1 MGKKLF
7 VGNLP
12 FSTTSQQLT
21 DLFSQAGTCESA
33 SVITDRATG
42 QSRGFGFVE
51 MSSSEE
57 AERAIE
63 ELNATTSAVV
73 LARHRGAGAQP
84 GGGGGG
90 YGGGGGGTTAGAASR
105 PARAY

>member
-21 DLFSQAGTCESA
+21 DLFSRVGTCESA

-51 MSSSEE
+51 MSSGDE
-57 AERAIE
+57 AELAIE
-63 ELNATTSAVV
+63 ELNG
-73 LARHRGAGAQP
+73 HDI
-84 GGGGGG
+84 GG
-90 YGGGGGGTTAGAASR
+90 R
-105 PARAY
+105 

>member
-1 MGKKLF
+1 MGKKLY

-12 FSTTSQQLT
+12 FGVT
-21 DLFSQAGTCESA
+21 DRDLEELFAQAGVCESA

-51 MSSSEE
+51 MGSPADAQNAIQQFDGQDFKGRPLKVNE
-57 AERAIE
+57 ARDRER
-63 ELNATTSAVV
+63 S
-73 LARHRGAGAQP
+73 

-90 YGGGGGGTTAGAASR
+90 GGGQRGGWKR
-105 PARAY
+105 HY